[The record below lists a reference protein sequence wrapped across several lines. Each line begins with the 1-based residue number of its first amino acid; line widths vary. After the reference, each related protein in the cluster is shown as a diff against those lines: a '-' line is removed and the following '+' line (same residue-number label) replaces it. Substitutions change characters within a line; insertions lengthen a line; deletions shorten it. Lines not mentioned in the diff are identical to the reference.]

1 MRTRAARSAM
11 LPITIPAIAPP
22 GRPVEGDVVVRATVE
37 DLGSPGLADEIALDD
52 DELVAIAEPLVEA
65 DGVGDG
71 V

>member
-1 MRTRAARSAM
+1 MKARAARSAM

-22 GRPVEGDVVVRATVE
+22 GRPVDAGVVVRAAVE
-37 DLGSPGLADEIALDD
+37 DLGSPGLDD
-52 DELVAIAEPLVEA
+52 DELVAVAELLVEA